1 MEYKG
6 LDKAAYY
13 LHNVT
18 DQSHYGGNMLK
29 HIHDKAIKEES
40 QEFRVSTDGIIH
52 AKTVRTESLDK
63 PTALYIHGG
72 GSGGNHSM
80 LTRAA
85 RYLVAQGIF
94 SRVILPDR
102 RGSGKSSALER
113 SMTFSDNAADM
124 QALLDAMGVHGS
136 ITAMGISYS
145 GPIALTLAAIDPRV
159 NRVILV
165 ASSAS
170 LRSAKGLKGFLYR
183 TNLLKPII
191 AAVYGKLVGSLPPS
205 SADFDPIYDA
215 SSPTELKA
223 IFMDAIKSTPKER
236 LESLLLENASTLDLS
251 NQSIPENLEISVP
264 VLKVIGELD
273 EIWQVEEDASIAA
286 RIPHLKTVIIQKAK
300 HQDCFFRADEF
311 YQAICVEMETVHA

>member
-1 MEYKG
+1 
-6 LDKAAYY
+6 
-13 LHNVT
+13 
-18 DQSHYGGNMLK
+18 MLEN
-29 HIHDKAIKEES
+29 IHDEKIEEKS
-40 QEFRVSTDGIIH
+40 QVFHVSTGGIIH
-52 AKTVRTESLDK
+52 AKTVCRVGMEGA
-63 PTALYIHGG
+63 TALFIHGG

-124 QALLDAMGVHGS
+124 QALLDAMGVHGC
-136 ITAMGISYS
+136 ITAMGISYG
-145 GPIALTLAAIDPRV
+145 GPIALTLAAIDPRA

-205 SADFDPIYDA
+205 IADFDPIYDA

-236 LESLLLENASTLDLS
+236 LESLLLENASTLDLR
-251 NQSIPENLEISVP
+251 NQSIPENLIISVP

-273 EIWQVEEDASIAA
+273 EIWQVEEDASIAV
-286 RIPHLKTVIIQKAK
+286 RIPHLKTVIIQKAR

-311 YQAICVEMETVHA
+311 YRAICVEMQGIS

>member
-1 MEYKG
+1 
-6 LDKAAYY
+6 
-13 LHNVT
+13 
-18 DQSHYGGNMLK
+18 MLEN
-29 HIHDKAIKEES
+29 IHDEKIEEKS
-40 QEFRVSTDGIIH
+40 QVFHVSTGGSIH
-52 AKTVRTESLDK
+52 AKTVYRVGMEGA
-63 PTALYIHGG
+63 TALFIHGG

-85 RYLVAQGIF
+85 RWLVAKGAF
-94 SRVILPDR
+94 SCVILPDR
-102 RGSGKSSALER
+102 RGSGMSSPLEK

-124 QALLDAMGVHGS
+124 QSLLDAMGVHGY
-136 ITAMGISYS
+136 ITAMGISYG

-170 LRSAKGLKGFLYR
+170 LRSAKGFKGFLYR

-191 AAVYGKLVGSLPPS
+191 AVVYGKLVGSLPPS
-205 SADFDPIYDA
+205 RADFDPIYDA

-223 IFMDAIKSTPKER
+223 IFMNAIKSTPKEH
-236 LESLLLENASTLDLS
+236 LESLLLENASTLDLR
-251 NQSIPENLEISVP
+251 NQSIPENLVISVP

-273 EIWQVEEDASIAA
+273 EIWQVKEDSRIAA
-286 RIPHLKTVIIQKAK
+286 RIPHLKTVIIQKAR

-311 YQAICVEMETVHA
+311 YQAICVEIQSKA